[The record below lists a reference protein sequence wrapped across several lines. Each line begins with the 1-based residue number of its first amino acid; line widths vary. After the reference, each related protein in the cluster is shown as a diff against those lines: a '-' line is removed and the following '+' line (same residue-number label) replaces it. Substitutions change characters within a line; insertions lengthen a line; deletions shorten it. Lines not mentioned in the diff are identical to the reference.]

1 VLALAALPC
10 YHRGESRLAAEIASG
25 WNFRMPESFVD
36 RVDLDAIA
44 RRIGTPFYIC
54 SGDVVR
60 QRIADV
66 LAIAPG
72 GTVQARYA
80 MKAYSTRRLLEVVR
94 EAGIWIDA
102 VSGNEALRA
111 RAAGFPGGHTPP
123 VILLTADVFRDN
135 AIDVVREQHL
145 LPNIGSPAMIT
156 ALRAAGYR
164 GPIGVRVNPGFGHG
178 HVDATDTG
186 GPSSKHGI
194 WHEDLDAVRDG
205 ARAAGYPIVLLHTHV
220 GSGPAI
226 DEFNANMG
234 KLEHFFLERVS
245 DFPDLE
251 AINLGGGIPHSYRP
265 EMPTI
270 DLTPLGRILQD
281 AQRHVSDRAGRALRV
296 EIEPGRYLVAPS
308 AALVARVTDIK
319 STRTNDKGSGHTFV
333 MVDAGFVDLVRPA
346 MYGSYHHIT
355 VHPAAGDGATPPAAG
370 RTATVPVVVAGP
382 LCESGDVFTRDAAE
396 LLDPRQLPLPRIGDL
411 LVLHDAGAY
420 GVQMSSNYNSIG
432 RAPQVWIE
440 DGRAYLAARRETLDD
455 IVRTECF
462 EPL

>member
-1 VLALAALPC
+1 
-10 YHRGESRLAAEIASG
+10 
-25 WNFRMPESFVD
+25 MPESFVD
-36 RVDLDAIA
+36 RIDLDAIA
-44 RRIGTPFYIC
+44 RRVGTPFYLY

-60 QRIADV
+60 RRIADL

-72 GTVQARYA
+72 GAVQARYA
-80 MKAYSTRRLLEVVR
+80 MKAYSARRLLEVMR

-111 RAAGFPGGHTPP
+111 RAAGFPTGHTPP

-135 AIDVVREQHL
+135 ALDVVREHRL
-145 LPNIGSPAMIT
+145 LPNIGSPAMID
-156 ALRAAGYR
+156 ALQRAGYR
-164 GPIGVRVNPGFGHG
+164 GPIGVRINPGFGHG

-194 WHEDLDAVRDG
+194 WHEDLDAVREM
-205 ARAAGYPIVLLHTHV
+205 AERAGFPIVLLHAHV

-234 KLEHFFLERVS
+234 RLEHFFLDRIA
-245 DFPDLE
+245 DFRALE
-251 AINLGGGIPHSYRP
+251 AVNLGGGIPHPYRP
-265 EMPTI
+265 ELPPV
-270 DLTPLGRILQD
+270 DLTPLGRILQS
-281 AQRHVSDRAGRALRV
+281 AQRHLSERAGRALRV

-308 AALVARVTDIK
+308 AALVARVTDVK
-319 STRTNDKGSGHTFV
+319 ATRTNEKGSGHTFV

-355 VHPAAGDGATPPAAG
+355 VHPAAGEQHADRRPADTPA
-370 RTATVPVVVAGP
+370 VPLVVAGP

-396 LLDPRQLPLPRIGDL
+396 LLDPRELPLPRIGDL

-440 DGRAYLAARRETLDD
+440 EGRAFLAARRETYDD
-455 IVRTECF
+455 VVRTECF